1 MIKQAVEGTQVPDD
15 NIYVN
20 SSVFGKMAG
29 MIRTSPHAAQVMLTL
44 MTMMDQRGAINTTQ
58 GAVAHRCKILL
69 QGVEQAI
76 SDLAS
81 ANLILAVEASPE
93 PGGSLVCLV
102 NPDLVRGE
110 MPGDHS
116 QAFLKLQGRE
126 PTND

>member
-1 MIKQAVEGTQVPDD
+1 MTSQNVTD
-15 NIYVN
+15 NQSTGDVVYVN

-29 MIRTSPHAAQVMLTL
+29 MIRTSPHSAQVMLTL

-76 SDLAS
+76 NDLAC
-81 ANLILAVEASPE
+81 ADLILAVEASPE

-116 QAFLKLQGRE
+116 QAFLKLQGRQ

>member
-29 MIRTSPHAAQVMLTL
+29 MIPTSPHAAQVMLTL

>member
-29 MIRTSPHAAQVMLTL
+29 MIRTTPHAAQVMLTL

>member
-1 MIKQAVEGTQVPDD
+1 MTSQNVTDNQSTGDAV
-15 NIYVN
+15 YVN
-20 SSVFGKMAG
+20 ASVFGTMAG
-29 MIRTSPHAAQVMLTL
+29 MIRTSPYAAQVMLTL
-44 MTMMDQRGAINTTQ
+44 MTMMDKKGAINTTQ
-58 GAVAHRCKILL
+58 GAVAYRCKILL

-76 SDLAS
+76 SDLTS

-116 QAFLKLQGRE
+116 QAFLKLQGQE

>member
-15 NIYVN
+15 NICVN

-58 GAVAHRCKILL
+58 GAVAHRCRILL